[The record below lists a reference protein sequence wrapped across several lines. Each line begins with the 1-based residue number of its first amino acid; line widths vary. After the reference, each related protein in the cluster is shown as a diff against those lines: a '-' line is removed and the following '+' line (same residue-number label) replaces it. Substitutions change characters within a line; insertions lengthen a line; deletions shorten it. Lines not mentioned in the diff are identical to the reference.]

1 MLTVVSV
8 GTLVPLAPLQILLV
22 LKKVLKVSVV
32 SCQNTPAALRLS
44 VHCWAIIS
52 NDAVG
57 LGMTF
62 RVCLEP
68 Y

>member
-8 GTLVPLAPLQILLV
+8 GTLVPLAPLQIFLV
-22 LKKVLKVSVV
+22 LKKALKVSVV
-32 SCQNTPAALRLS
+32 SCQNMLAALRLS
-44 VHCWAIIS
+44 VHCRAIIS